1 MSELALLILLAVP
14 LAMALALGVWIGL
27 GYPGLYGR
35 YESGG
40 GTRARS
46 PWERL
51 VDWIVG
57 KLDG

>member
-1 MSELALLILLAVP
+1 MSDLTLLILLVVP
-14 LAMALALGVWIGL
+14 LVLALALGIWVGL

-35 YESGG
+35 FETSGRTPG
-40 GTRARS
+40 RN